1 MLFNYE
7 DNFSGFVG
15 DLDSEVASW
24 GFACDGWPK
33 SERVVHLFSHLAT
46 NSSPQ
51 TLPRIY
57 DIHQRPLSP
66 VSKGTVIALR
76 TTSPRRRPPP
86 SLTVVC
92 RAVRRREGR
101 LNHQKGLRYGPT
113 PHHSSP
119 YFAPH
124 FCFRGETDSAPP
136 GIADRTSHMLRIF
149 CGKCEGL
156 VIWRHE
162 SVTLSGFLVSAGP
175 YSTRPWWAL
184 GMPTCR
190 LCQCSQQ
197 PPTPS
202 HGVRSP
208 WNQDTASGHCS
219 VTAAT

>member
-119 YFAPH
+119 YFAPLI
-124 FCFRGETDSAPP
+124 FASAVRLTLPRLGLQTGP
-136 GIADRTSHMLRIF
+136 RTCSAF
-149 CGKCEGL
+149 
-156 VIWRHE
+156 
-162 SVTLSGFLVSAGP
+162 SVANVKDWSF
-175 YSTRPWWAL
+175 
-184 GMPTCR
+184 
-190 LCQCSQQ
+190 
-197 PPTPS
+197 
-202 HGVRSP
+202 GVTSR
-208 WNQDTASGHCS
+208 
-219 VTAAT
+219 